1 MGCGLEA
8 SSLEDREALTSGAL
22 LNAWSRKGPAL
33 PALRSEVQQVFQITT
48 AEEGLDVLNAKLVQ
62 ICKRLFP
69 VTPRRPDRP
78 SGQPGVLVRIIRI
91 CGKLIGF
98 KVRRRNAPAGA
109 LFGAWR
115 AYARFTRSWRALR
128 LASRQERR
136 GWFTPQISLAHTAAQ
151 QQNMGEV
158 YRIVRL
164 LAPKQR
170 REPIRIRTEDGHLL
184 DGQQQFDAIFEYFSR
199 VIDRTLGFEH
209 DTSNAGL
216 STTTEGIV
224 QSIATLKPRK
234 SVLPGCPPAEL
245 WQLCPSDSADFF
257 QGVLRRACDNPGAL
271 PARMTDCELSLLP
284 KPGKTSR
291 FPKDLRPLGLQDPSS
306 SKVLASAPLRLRFKT

>member
-1 MGCGLEA
+1 
-8 SSLEDREALTSGAL
+8 
-22 LNAWSRKGPAL
+22 
-33 PALRSEVQQVFQITT
+33 
-48 AEEGLDVLNAKLVQ
+48 
-62 ICKRLFP
+62 
-69 VTPRRPDRP
+69 
-78 SGQPGVLVRIIRI
+78 
-91 CGKLIGF
+91 
-98 KVRRRNAPAGA
+98 
-109 LFGAWR
+109 
-115 AYARFTRSWRALR
+115 
-128 LASRQERR
+128 
-136 GWFTPQISLAHTAAQ
+136 
-151 QQNMGEV
+151 MGEV

-164 LAPKQR
+164 SAPKQR

-184 DGQQQFDAIFEYFSR
+184 DGQQQFDAIFEYFSK